1 MGTHHVLVVYEL
13 NFLNI
18 LHENIS
24 VGVFM
29 HIINRNEVKYMN
41 MFMQEWMTCW
51 GAGLV
56 AKV

>member
-29 HIINRNEVKYMN
+29 HIINRSEVKYMN
-41 MFMQEWMTCW
+41 MFMQEWMTW